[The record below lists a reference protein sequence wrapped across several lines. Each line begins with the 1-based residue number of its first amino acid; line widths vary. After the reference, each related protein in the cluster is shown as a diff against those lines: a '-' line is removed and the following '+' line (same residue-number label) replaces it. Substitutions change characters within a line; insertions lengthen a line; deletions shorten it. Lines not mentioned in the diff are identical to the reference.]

1 MVQADVSGREF
12 HNRLGGPDMTADL
25 PLYMRDP
32 EAWRAHLIEGNARQA
47 RKRVS
52 ADLLVRDAAGGVLLV
67 DPVYKPGWDLPGG
80 MAEANEPPPDAAR
93 REVREELGL
102 ESQPRRMLCVDW
114 VSPHGPWDDLLA
126 FIFDGGTLGPDQIS
140 LLRPADG
147 ELQAFEFCT
156 ASQARERLSPRTWRR
171 TAAALEAAR
180 SGQVR
185 YLQDGYPL

>member
-1 MVQADVSGREF
+1 
-12 HNRLGGPDMTADL
+12 MTADL

-52 ADLLVRDAAGGVLLV
+52 AHLLVRDAAGGILLV
-67 DPVYKPGWDLPGG
+67 DLVYKPGWDLPGG

-102 ESQPRRMLCVDW
+102 ESQPRRMLCVEW

-126 FIFDGGTLGPDQIS
+126 FIFDGEPWAQVRSARCGPQTGSCGHSNSAPPHRPGNGWVLGPGAGQPPRSTRRDQGKCDTCTMDTR
-140 LLRPADG
+140 LTEA
-147 ELQAFEFCT
+147 QA
-156 ASQARERLSPRTWRR
+156 A
-171 TAAALEAAR
+171 
-180 SGQVR
+180 
-185 YLQDGYPL
+185 